1 MHPIIPLQ
9 KGQEITVTI
18 EDLVYGGEGHTRFPG
33 YDVLVPR
40 GLPGDRLLVRIF
52 SVQAETVRA
61 DIVRVIIPSADR
73 IPPICPAF
81 QAGCGACQW
90 LHMAYDAQLLWK
102 RRLVESL
109 IGAHPVLLN
118 VSILNTIGMQ
128 RPFFY
133 RNKMVTRIRGTGD
146 MLRVGFQNARGWVLD
161 VFDREDGQCYIQQPM
176 NNRLGR
182 ALAAVLQRERRPL
195 KSATIRSS
203 DEGEVALDLERK
215 LAPSL
220 SADLQGIGRQS
231 LTVHYTVRKKR
242 FQVTSPAFFQA
253 NTRQTEALVDAVL
266 GLLPEGRLRVAVD
279 VYCGVG
285 LFTLFLAD
293 RTDTVY
299 GVEESQV
306 AIRDAERNAAE
317 IGAENLTFVCE
328 KAETALPEI
337 NRQNGQIDVILLDP
351 PRSGC
356 HRTVLEAV
364 SQCKPRTLIYVS
376 CNVTSLAR
384 DLAILHELG
393 LPARTIQ
400 PVDMFPHSYHI
411 ECVAQCTAE

>member
-1 MHPIIPLQ
+1 MPPIVPLQ
-9 KGQEITVTI
+9 KGNEITVTI
-18 EDLVYGGEGHTRFPG
+18 EEVVYGGEGQARYQG
-33 YDVLVPR
+33 YNVLVPR
-40 GLPGDRLLVRIF
+40 GIPGDRLLVRVF
-52 SVQAETVRA
+52 TVQETTVRA
-61 DIVRVIIPSADR
+61 DLLQVITPSVDRVL
-73 IPPICPAF
+73 PICPTF
-81 QAGCGACQW
+81 QEGCGACQW
-90 LHMAYDAQLLWK
+90 LHMAYDAQLRWK

-109 IGAHPVLLN
+109 VATYPVL
-118 VSILNTIGMQ
+118 VDVRIHETMGMQ
-128 RPFFY
+128 RPLFY
-133 RNKMVTRIRGTGD
+133 RNKMVTRIRGTRES
-146 MLRVGFQNARGWVLD
+146 LRVGFQNARGWVLG
-161 VFDREDGQCYIQQPM
+161 VFDKDDGQCYIQQPM

-182 ALAAVLQRERRPL
+182 ALAAVLKRERLPL

-215 LAPSL
+215 LAPAL
-220 SADLQGIGRQS
+220 AAHLQGIGRQS
-231 LTVHYTVRKKR
+231 LTVHYTIRNKR

-253 NTRQTEALVDAVL
+253 NTRQTEVLVDAVL

-293 RTDTVY
+293 RTDAVY
-299 GVEESQV
+299 GIEESQV
-306 AIRDAERNAAE
+306 AIRDAECNGAA
-317 IGAENLTFVCE
+317 IGLENVSFVCE

-337 NRQNGQIDVILLDP
+337 QRQTGQIDVILLDP

-364 SQCKPRTLIYVS
+364 SQCRPRRLIYIS

-384 DLAILHELG
+384 DLAILQELG
-393 LPARTIQ
+393 MPARSIQ

-411 ECVAQCTAE
+411 ECVALCGEA